1 MLVRFR
7 AGNFR
12 SLRDEQELSLV
23 ASSLK
28 EESGAVVNV
37 EHVPNGLLPVAAVY
51 GANASG
57 KSNVLEAMRFACDA
71 IRNSQTRWQSHERI
85 PRRPFLLDESAR
97 ERPSRFVF
105 DAVIDGVL
113 YEYGFSLNSEA
124 FLTEWLHAYPKG
136 RRQVWF
142 SRDARKPEPFS
153 FGKNLTGENRTIEKF
168 TRSNSLFLSA
178 AAQNNHYLLSSV
190 FGWLVGEISFFDM
203 PVSVFSE
210 EEIAEFFSDSRFTLE
225 ILRLLRVADFGISR
239 VEVRRRTLLTIDPKL
254 SMSILHSGK
263 DGKSLPIG
271 FDDESRGTTNFL
283 SLLGPILSALDTGSV
298 LIIDELEAS
307 IHPELA
313 RRIVRLFNSRESNPK
328 GAQLVFSTHSTNLL
342 GGGLLRRDQ
351 IWFTEKDGEGA
362 THLYPLSDFRPRG
375 TENVER
381 GYLQG
386 RYGAIPFLGDF
397 DRLLEQG
404 IGNEDETAPE

>member
-57 KSNVLEAMRFACDA
+57 KSNLLEAMRFACDA

-136 RRQVWF
+136 
-142 SRDARKPEPFS
+142 
-153 FGKNLTGENRTIEKF
+153 
-168 TRSNSLFLSA
+168 
-178 AAQNNHYLLSSV
+178 
-190 FGWLVGEISFFDM
+190 
-203 PVSVFSE
+203 
-210 EEIAEFFSDSRFTLE
+210 
-225 ILRLLRVADFGISR
+225 
-239 VEVRRRTLLTIDPKL
+239 
-254 SMSILHSGK
+254 
-263 DGKSLPIG
+263 
-271 FDDESRGTTNFL
+271 
-283 SLLGPILSALDTGSV
+283 
-298 LIIDELEAS
+298 
-307 IHPELA
+307 
-313 RRIVRLFNSRESNPK
+313 
-328 GAQLVFSTHSTNLL
+328 
-342 GGGLLRRDQ
+342 
-351 IWFTEKDGEGA
+351 
-362 THLYPLSDFRPRG
+362 
-375 TENVER
+375 
-381 GYLQG
+381 
-386 RYGAIPFLGDF
+386 
-397 DRLLEQG
+397 
-404 IGNEDETAPE
+404 